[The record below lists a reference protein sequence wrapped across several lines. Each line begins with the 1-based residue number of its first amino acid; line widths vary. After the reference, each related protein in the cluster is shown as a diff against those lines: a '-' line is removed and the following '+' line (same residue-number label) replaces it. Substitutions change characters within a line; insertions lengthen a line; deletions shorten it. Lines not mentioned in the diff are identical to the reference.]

1 MLDGNAKSEIA
12 EAFYLQFVKKILNS
26 LKKKL
31 SIDPKNDAWVLWMYE
46 DSFYDIEP

>member
-26 LKKKL
+26 LKKNFP
-31 SIDPKNDAWVLWMYE
+31 SIQKMILGCYE
-46 DSFYDIEP
+46 CMKTHFMI